1 MYPDRP
7 LQACLHKGWP
17 VYKKTQGAARRSVSF
32 FPVVARAPPARR
44 VGNAGGQIPRGSG
57 VGNGRASIPR
67 GSGVGNGRASNPRRG
82 GVGNGGAQIPLPQGR
97 KYAAPIFWPFLTSF
111 SSCNSPWA
119 SYAPTAC
126 YIKACCPRCNNF
138 VLPWAATPS
147 TNSSSSYKRPR

>member
-7 LQACLHKGWP
+7 LQACLHKGGP

-32 FPVVARAPPARR
+32 FPVVARAPAAAEWGMAEP
-44 VGNAGGQIPRGSG
+44 QSPRGS
-57 VGNGRASIPR
+57 
-67 GSGVGNGRASNPRRG
+67 
-82 GVGNGGAQIPLPQGR
+82 GVGNGGAQIPPRQRYGECRRPNPPQGR